1 MKKYIICY
9 TEDNAY
15 NINKKLEIMA
25 RNKIEAYDKA
35 MEQLKIIPYAAYVE
49 GYYTK
54 NDYHAFCYT
63 MYGNPY

>member
-9 TEDNAY
+9 TEDYTY
-15 NINKKLEIMA
+15 NTNKKVEVLA
-25 RNKIEAYDKA
+25 KNKIEAYDKA
-35 MEQLKIIPYAAYVE
+35 LNQLNIIPYAAYVE

-54 NDYHAFCYT
+54 NGYHTFCYT

>member
-1 MKKYIICY
+1 
-9 TEDNAY
+9 
-15 NINKKLEIMA
+15 MA

-35 MEQLKIIPYAAYVE
+35 IEQLKIIPYAAYVE

-54 NDYHAFCYT
+54 NGYHTFCYT